1 MIVSA
6 ISGSYSPVV
15 GVQKVNYDKK
25 RDSRRNESY
34 TDTTFNSLA
43 PYRRAGLNN
52 EMAKIFNSINEW
64 KGFCHK
70 QIENGK
76 LDIIA

>member
-15 GVQKVNYDKK
+15 GVQKVSYDKT
-25 RDSRRNESY
+25 RDSRRNEFY

-43 PYRRAGLNN
+43 PYKKINSTS
-52 EMAKIFNSINEW
+52 EMSKVFDSINEW

-70 QIENGK
+70 QIVGEK
-76 LDIIA
+76 LNVIA

>member
-1 MIVSA
+1 MLVSA
-6 ISGSYSPVV
+6 ILGSYSPVV
-15 GVQKVNYDKK
+15 GVQKVNYDKA

-43 PYRRAGLNN
+43 PYRKAGSSSD
-52 EMAKIFNSINEW
+52 MTRIFNSINEW

-70 QIENGK
+70 QIQNGK
-76 LDIIA
+76 LDVIA